1 MARIVTSSQSDC
13 PRRGLA
19 ASCRPEGKNG
29 MTEFG
34 NGLGRV
40 GWARYADAVLTN
52 EADLILSSVSHTLRH
67 GIIERMDSN
76 YLHGAIESMPCV
88 SGAIF
93 LSLHPKQLAILIADA
108 RTSIVL
114 AIQRH
119 LHNERYRRR
128 LVREFHY
135 RALRPHLSDSFLLL
149 MVRPSH
155 SDKYAFSAPRGTS
168 LAVAYKDEIDRLEAE
183 FFGRDRVNEVVYGP
197 QLKMLKLANSRKR
210 PAG

>member
-1 MARIVTSSQSDC
+1 MTRLGSDYARADQLGHQATVRASDEVH
-13 PRRGLA
+13 PIHY
-19 ASCRPEGKNG
+19 SIE
-29 MTEFG
+29 
-34 NGLGRV
+34 
-40 GWARYADAVLTN
+40 
-52 EADLILSSVSHTLRH
+52 HTLQH
-67 GIIERMDSN
+67 GVFERVDCN
-76 YLHGAIESMPCV
+76 YLHGAIESTPCV

-135 RALRPHLSDSFLLL
+135 RALRPHLSDSFRLL

-155 SDKYAFSAPRGTS
+155 SDKYSFSAPRGTS

-183 FFGRDRVNEVVYGP
+183 FFGRDRMNEVVYGP

>member
-1 MARIVTSSQSDC
+1 MNRLGGV
-13 PRRGLA
+13 LA
-19 ASCRPEGKNG
+19 AKELVHQAANP
-29 MTEFG
+29 
-34 NGLGRV
+34 
-40 GWARYADAVLTN
+40 LTD
-52 EADLILSSVSHTLRH
+52 EADLIRGSIAHALQH
-67 GIIERMDSN
+67 GIFERVDRD
-76 YLHGAIESMPCV
+76 YLHGAIESVPRV

-128 LVREFHY
+128 LAKEFHY
-135 RALRPHLSDSFLLL
+135 RALRPHLSDSFRLL

-168 LAVAYKDEIDRLEAE
+168 LAAAYKNEIDRLEAE
-183 FFGRDRVNEVVYGP
+183 FFGRDRQGMNEIVYGP